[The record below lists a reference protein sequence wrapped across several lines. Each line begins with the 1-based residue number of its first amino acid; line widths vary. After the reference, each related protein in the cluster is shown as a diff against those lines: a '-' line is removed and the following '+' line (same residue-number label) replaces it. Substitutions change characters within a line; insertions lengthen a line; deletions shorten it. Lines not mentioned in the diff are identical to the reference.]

1 MRLLSLKTSLLIM
14 GISSIVAQILLMR
27 EFLVSFLGNELTLG
41 VILANW
47 MVLEATGA
55 FVLGKSVERTGKRLE
70 IYVLLQIIFSLA
82 FPFAVYLA
90 RIFKSFL
97 LTTPG
102 EGLGFA
108 PVFYASFLILLP
120 VAVSHGALF
129 TYGSKLYSQYL
140 QEEAPSI
147 GRVYVLETVGS
158 VIGGISITFL
168 LIRFLNSFEIAFVI
182 ALLNTLIATSLVWER
197 ERPLFGFRNVLKY
210 LSILLTLSF
219 AYLLLGPNAEEIHRS
234 SIRSQWKELQV
245 IHYENSV
252 YGNVTVT
259 KRGDQF
265 TFFTDGVPSITTPVP
280 DIASIE
286 DFVHFPMLINQK
298 PDSVLVLGGG
308 AGGMIH
314 EILKYPVAHVDYVE
328 LDPLLLRLA
337 QKFRTPL
344 TEAELS
350 DKRVT
355 IHYAD
360 ARFFMNRTSDQ
371 FDMIFIGLSSPQDL
385 RTNRVFSSEFFFI
398 AKQKMLPGGMTVLT
412 LPGSLTYISPELKDL
427 NGCIWDTLKSV
438 YRYVRI
444 IPGDTNLYFA
454 SDSVQLERVTA
465 DEMIKRLEERKI
477 KTSLF
482 TKSYI
487 EYRLHE
493 RWLKWF
499 LQSMDGRKVHI
510 NSDFRPLGVFFSLSY
525 WNALFSPYL
534 AGVFKW
540 FAGLSIAV
548 GVVVVAFFTLL
559 IGALFLK
566 WPSTS
571 GYSPPYAI
579 LTTGFSAMIF
589 DLAIIFT
596 FQTLYGYLYHQ
607 IGLLVAVFMMG
618 VAFSSHM
625 MNRRIDRI
633 REKPLMFLL
642 LEGGIILF
650 SLLLPFVFSIPSY
663 HLEKTAVYLILY
675 GVFFMMSFL
684 AGASIGLQFPLAS
697 KIYLSLPTS
706 GLSVAR
712 TAAVLYG
719 ADLLGGFLGGL
730 FGGVLLLPILGLKDT
745 CFMIAMIKASSGFL
759 FLLFTKIRK

>member
-438 YRYVRI
+438 FRYVRI

-607 IGLLVAVFMMG
+607 IGLLVAVFMVG

>member
-140 QEEAPSI
+140 QEDAPSI

-219 AYLLLGPNAEEIHRS
+219 AYLLLGPNAEKIHRS

-607 IGLLVAVFMMG
+607 IGLLVAVFMVG